1 MNKNNYIETEY
12 NKPFIRQRAD
22 PYVYRHSDGSYYFT
36 ASVPEY
42 DRIVLRRSNTLNG
55 LRESD
60 EVTIWKKHDKGIM
73 SVHIWAPEIHYLD
86 NKWFIYY
93 AGGDIDDIWAIR
105 PYVLVCEGQN
115 PLNDPWKELGMVKAT
130 DAFSFNDFS
139 LDMTV
144 FENKGK
150 RYCVWAE
157 KVNIGKKISNLYIAE
172 MKSPTELAT
181 AQVLLSSPDYEWERV
196 GFWVNEGP
204 AVIKHN
210 GKIFLTYSASETG
223 ECYCMGML
231 SIGENE
237 EILNPRAWKKEC
249 NPVLKTDVDK
259 QIYGPGHNSFVKDE
273 TGNDVMIYH
282 ARQYDEII
290 GDPLYDHNRHVYRMK
305 IKWNSRAEP
314 VLTMAI
320 TFNMIFRKNK
330 EEPLKQ
336 ANIKTDRL
344 SEKIKAAKFPYRKYI
359 EDLEMNL
366 LPEGMRKCLP
376 ELCTL
381 DFIRE
386 GKNIIMTGNPGT
398 WKTHTA
404 IGLGIKACEQGYR
417 VLYTTIPYLVIE
429 LKESNSKQ
437 KLRTYQKRFE
447 KYDLIIADELGY
459 ISFDREAADLLF
471 TVLSLRASQKSTI
484 ITSNLTF
491 ERWDEIFGDAAIT
504 SAVVDRLTYKAYL
517 IDMEGDS
524 YRLRETLRN
533 NGTDFETVVK

>member
-290 GDPLYDHNRHVYRMK
+290 GDPLYDHNRHVYRM
-305 IKWNSRAEP
+305 NP
-314 VLTMAI
+314 FLTMAI

-344 SEKIKAAKFPYRKYI
+344 SEKSKT
-359 EDLEMNL
+359 
-366 LPEGMRKCLP
+366 
-376 ELCTL
+376 TL
-381 DFIRE
+381 
-386 GKNIIMTGNPGT
+386 
-398 WKTHTA
+398 
-404 IGLGIKACEQGYR
+404 
-417 VLYTTIPYLVIE
+417 
-429 LKESNSKQ
+429 
-437 KLRTYQKRFE
+437 
-447 KYDLIIADELGY
+447 
-459 ISFDREAADLLF
+459 
-471 TVLSLRASQKSTI
+471 SQY
-484 ITSNLTF
+484 
-491 ERWDEIFGDAAIT
+491 
-504 SAVVDRLTYKAYL
+504 DRLRMIQSQSERK
-517 IDMEGDS
+517 
-524 YRLRETLRN
+524 
-533 NGTDFETVVK
+533 VV

>member
-22 PYVYRHSDGSYYFT
+22 PYVYRHSDGNYYFT

-115 PLNDPWKELGMVKAT
+115 PLNDSWKELGMVKAT

-223 ECYCMGML
+223 ECYCMRML

-305 IKWNSRAEP
+305 IKWNSRTEP
-314 VLTMAI
+314 V
-320 TFNMIFRKNK
+320 FN
-330 EEPLKQ
+330 
-336 ANIKTDRL
+336 
-344 SEKIKAAKFPYRKYI
+344 Y
-359 EDLEMNL
+359 
-366 LPEGMRKCLP
+366 
-376 ELCTL
+376 
-381 DFIRE
+381 
-386 GKNIIMTGNPGT
+386 GN
-398 WKTHTA
+398 
-404 IGLGIKACEQGYR
+404 
-417 VLYTTIPYLVIE
+417 
-429 LKESNSKQ
+429 N
-437 KLRTYQKRFE
+437 F
-447 KYDLIIADELGY
+447 
-459 ISFDREAADLLF
+459 
-471 TVLSLRASQKSTI
+471 
-484 ITSNLTF
+484 
-491 ERWDEIFGDAAIT
+491 
-504 SAVVDRLTYKAYL
+504 
-517 IDMEGDS
+517 
-524 YRLRETLRN
+524 
-533 NGTDFETVVK
+533 

>member
-210 GKIFLTYSASETG
+210 GKIFLTYSSSETG

-314 VLTMAI
+314 V
-320 TFNMIFRKNK
+320 FN
-330 EEPLKQ
+330 
-336 ANIKTDRL
+336 
-344 SEKIKAAKFPYRKYI
+344 Y
-359 EDLEMNL
+359 
-366 LPEGMRKCLP
+366 
-376 ELCTL
+376 
-381 DFIRE
+381 
-386 GKNIIMTGNPGT
+386 GN
-398 WKTHTA
+398 
-404 IGLGIKACEQGYR
+404 
-417 VLYTTIPYLVIE
+417 
-429 LKESNSKQ
+429 N
-437 KLRTYQKRFE
+437 F
-447 KYDLIIADELGY
+447 
-459 ISFDREAADLLF
+459 
-471 TVLSLRASQKSTI
+471 
-484 ITSNLTF
+484 
-491 ERWDEIFGDAAIT
+491 
-504 SAVVDRLTYKAYL
+504 
-517 IDMEGDS
+517 
-524 YRLRETLRN
+524 
-533 NGTDFETVVK
+533 

>member
-1 MNKNNYIETEY
+1 MLGYDVVKE
-12 NKPFIRQRAD
+12 
-22 PYVYRHSDGSYYFT
+22 
-36 ASVPEY
+36 PEKVKENIGY
-42 DRIVLRRSNTLNG
+42 
-55 LRESD
+55 
-60 EVTIWKKHDKGIM
+60 M
-73 SVHIWAPEIHYLD
+73 SQ
-86 NKWFIYY
+86 K
-93 AGGDIDDIWAIR
+93 
-105 PYVLVCEGQN
+105 
-115 PLNDPWKELGMVKAT
+115 
-130 DAFSFNDFS
+130 FSLY

-314 VLTMAI
+314 V
-320 TFNMIFRKNK
+320 FN
-330 EEPLKQ
+330 
-336 ANIKTDRL
+336 
-344 SEKIKAAKFPYRKYI
+344 Y
-359 EDLEMNL
+359 
-366 LPEGMRKCLP
+366 
-376 ELCTL
+376 
-381 DFIRE
+381 
-386 GKNIIMTGNPGT
+386 GN
-398 WKTHTA
+398 
-404 IGLGIKACEQGYR
+404 
-417 VLYTTIPYLVIE
+417 
-429 LKESNSKQ
+429 N
-437 KLRTYQKRFE
+437 F
-447 KYDLIIADELGY
+447 
-459 ISFDREAADLLF
+459 
-471 TVLSLRASQKSTI
+471 
-484 ITSNLTF
+484 
-491 ERWDEIFGDAAIT
+491 
-504 SAVVDRLTYKAYL
+504 
-517 IDMEGDS
+517 
-524 YRLRETLRN
+524 
-533 NGTDFETVVK
+533 

>member
-1 MNKNNYIETEY
+1 MNMNKNNYIETEY

-273 TGNDVMIYH
+273 TGKPINGTYHYSGSVKPEFEKEAEKPADGTLTFVDGRAEISLLHGQQITLQSLPLNAAYVVTENEANKDRYITTYNGKKDHAEGVLSKDTAVDVINN
-282 ARQYDEII
+282 RQPDQAPSQGKDEENPCPAYKKSDSWCTCRCFDDCGVTEQQCNNGYDDRLCQRRTDVAAT
-290 GDPLYDHNRHVYRMK
+290 GDLHYSRCQYRYDH
-305 IKWNSRAEP
+305 
-314 VLTMAI
+314 
-320 TFNMIFRKNK
+320 
-330 EEPLKQ
+330 
-336 ANIKTDRL
+336 D
-344 SEKIKAAKFPYRKYI
+344 
-359 EDLEMNL
+359 
-366 LPEGMRKCLP
+366 G
-376 ELCTL
+376 
-381 DFIRE
+381 
-386 GKNIIMTGNPGT
+386 
-398 WKTHTA
+398 
-404 IGLGIKACEQGYR
+404 
-417 VLYTTIPYLVIE
+417 
-429 LKESNSKQ
+429 
-437 KLRTYQKRFE
+437 
-447 KYDLIIADELGY
+447 ADY
-459 ISFDREAADLLF
+459 CI
-471 TVLSLRASQKSTI
+471 
-484 ITSNLTF
+484 
-491 ERWDEIFGDAAIT
+491 
-504 SAVVDRLTYKAYL
+504 
-517 IDMEGDS
+517 
-524 YRLRETLRN
+524 
-533 NGTDFETVVK
+533 